1 MSTDIIIPTIASL
14 TTIVL
19 ATLAWR
25 YTIDPVRRYGAFL
38 KRVGVSPAYWFPP
51 PIGHMFQI
59 PHDSGR
65 LLEKFVRWAREL
77 RAVSKHKIVYVWM
90 GSQPFMLISDAGLT
104 EQVLKSTQFITKG
117 FLYRFLLPWLH
128 TGLLTSAGDKWRTRR
143 KLLTP
148 AFHFAI
154 LKSYFLTVREQVTT
168 LIEVIREAQ
177 EAAIDVRELITNCT
191 LDVICEAAMG
201 VHPNAQRCASSSQY
215 VTAVKES
222 NELIIRRMAS
232 PYYWPDLVYSL
243 SRESRQMRE
252 HLHVLHEF
260 TRKTILAR
268 QEELERGQPIWW
280 KQLVDGLEG
289 DEINLAGGKL
299 PLLDL
304 LLAAHK
310 LGATTK
316 DGNSGSS
323 SSEGIDLAG
332 VQEEVDTFMFEG
344 HDTTASALAWTL
356 QRLAENPSIQ
366 ETIYNE
372 LTDAGLTGSK
382 VNRPIEFEDL
392 TKLSYLEAVI
402 KEVLR
407 LYPPV
412 PLLQRRIDVDTPL
425 SIPNADGSGTETV
438 MIPAGMQIILSPYIL
453 HHDPEHYEDPER
465 FNPDRFLTHRTS
477 AGGGTGAEAVG
488 TTPSPSDIT
497 NAAAINHA
505 TRHPFAFI
513 PFSAGP
519 RNCIGQ
525 KFAQMEEKTILTEII
540 RQFRL
545 TPLQSTESI
554 GLKPDLLLRPKN
566 PVMIKFV
573 PR

>member
-1 MSTDIIIPTIASL
+1 MSVDIILPAVASL

-19 ATLAWR
+19 ATLAWK
-25 YTIDPVRRYGAFL
+25 YTIDPIRRYGAFL
-38 KRVGVSPAYWFPP
+38 KRVGVSPAYWLPP

-59 PHDSGR
+59 PHDSSR
-65 LLEKFVRWAREL
+65 LLEKFVQWAREL
-77 RAVSKHKIVYVWM
+77 RAVSKHKVVYVWM

-154 LKSYFLTVREQVTT
+154 LKSYFLTVREQAAT
-168 LIEVIREAQ
+168 LVEIIREAQ
-177 EAAIDVRELITNCT
+177 EVALDVRDLITNCT
-191 LDVICEAAMG
+191 LDIICEAAMG
-201 VHPNAQRCASSSQY
+201 VHPNAQHDASSSRY

-222 NELIIRRMAS
+222 NELIIQRMAT
-232 PYYWPDLVYSL
+232 PYYWPDFVYSL
-243 SRESRQMRE
+243 SWKSRKMRE

-260 TRKTILAR
+260 TRKAILAR
-268 QEELERGQPIWW
+268 QKELEQSQPVWW

-289 DEINLAGGKL
+289 DELNLAGGKL

-310 LGATTK
+310 LGNKTK
-316 DGNSGSS
+316 DGPKDSH
-323 SSEGIDLAG
+323 SEGIDLAG

-356 QRLAENPSIQ
+356 QRLAENAPIQ
-366 ETIYNE
+366 EKIYKE
-372 LTDAGLTGSK
+372 LTDAGLTSNKGD
-382 VNRPIEFEDL
+382 RPIEFDDL
-392 TKLSYLEAVI
+392 AKLPYLEAVI

-425 SIPNADGSGTETV
+425 VIPNADGSGTETIMV
-438 MIPAGMQIILSPYIL
+438 PAGMQMILSPYIL
-453 HHDPEHYEDPER
+453 HHDPEHYEDPEC
-465 FNPDRFLTHRTS
+465 FNPDRFLLHRMPAGSGTS
-477 AGGGTGAEAVG
+477 AEAPG
-488 TTPSPSDIT
+488 STLSPSATTSSATISHT
-497 NAAAINHA
+497 

-540 RQFRL
+540 RHFRL
-545 TPLQSTESI
+545 IPLQSAESV